1 MRRTIAGLALVTGL
15 ACGEVAYAGR
25 PFATEDAAV
34 LETAACEIEA
44 FGARGRA
51 RDAVTGRSY
60 AAQFGCGV
68 GATTQLALSGSRL
81 RAGGERATGAAL
93 AGKTALRP
101 LAEQGLGVTLAYA
114 IGASKAGTG
123 EWEHAASALSLVV
136 SEQRGRIVYHGNL
149 GVARDEIGGSS
160 ATAWAFAV
168 ERLGGRFDVGLEV
181 FGENSR
187 SPWVGV
193 GARYAVTPEKFYFDA
208 SFAQRTNST
217 RAQLVTVGLKVA
229 F

>member
-1 MRRTIAGLALVTGL
+1 MRTTVVGLAILPGL
-15 ACGEVAYAGR
+15 GGGEAAHAGR
-25 PFATEDAAV
+25 PFATEDAGV
-34 LETAACEIEA
+34 LEAVACEFEA
-44 FGARGRA
+44 FGARARA
-51 RDAVTGRSY
+51 LDAATEGSY

-68 GATTQLALSGSRL
+68 GANTQLALAVSRL
-81 RAGGERATGAAL
+81 RAGGERATGVAL
-93 AGKTALRP
+93 AGKTALWP
-101 LAEQGLGVTLAYA
+101 PAEQGVGVTLAYA
-114 IGASKAGTG
+114 IGAAKAGNG
-123 EWEHAASALSLVV
+123 DWEHDASALVLVA

-149 GVARDEIGGSS
+149 GLVRDEIAGSS

-168 ERLGGRFDVGLEV
+168 ERLGARFDVGFEV
-181 FGENSR
+181 FSENSR

-193 GARYAVTPEKFYFDA
+193 GARYAVTPEKFYLDA